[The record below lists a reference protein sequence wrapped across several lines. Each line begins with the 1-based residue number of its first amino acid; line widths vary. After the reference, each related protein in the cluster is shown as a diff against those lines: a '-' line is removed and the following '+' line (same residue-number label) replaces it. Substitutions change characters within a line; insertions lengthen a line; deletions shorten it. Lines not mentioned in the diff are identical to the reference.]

1 MRKSIQDIIAL
12 ERDYLTP
19 AEIAGVLE
27 SDPQTIRVAAR
38 TEPQQLGFPVI
49 VIGSRVKIPKA
60 AFLRHMGIEI

>member
-12 ERDYLTP
+12 DRDYLTP
-19 AEIAGVLE
+19 AEIAGVLG

-38 TEPQQLGFPVI
+38 VDPQRLGFPVV

-60 AFLRHMGIEI
+60 AFLRYMGIEI

>member
-12 ERDYLTP
+12 DKDYLTP
-19 AEIAGVLE
+19 AEIAGVLG

-38 TEPQQLGFPVI
+38 VDPQRLGFPVV

-60 AFLRHMGIEI
+60 AFLRYMGVEI

>member
-19 AEIAGVLE
+19 AEIAGVLG

-38 TEPQQLGFPVI
+38 TEPKRLGFPVV
-49 VIGSRVKIPKA
+49 VIGSRVKIPRT
-60 AFLRHMGIEI
+60 AFLRYMGVEI